1 MKAYIGID
9 PGTACGWAILGKDGQ
24 RKASGVW
31 DLKPRRHEGAG
42 MRFVRVRKY
51 FMELLDLVEPYAFS
65 RVVVGYEEVAR
76 HRGVAAAHVYGGIIA
91 VIQSVCEEQSVPYM
105 GIPVGTVKRCA
116 TGKGNA
122 RTR

>member
-1 MKAYIGID
+1 MVCEGDPMKAYIGID

-65 RVVVGYEEVAR
+65 RVWGD
-76 HRGVAAAHVYGGIIA
+76 HSCHPIGV
-91 VIQSVCEEQSVPYM
+91 
-105 GIPVGTVKRCA
+105 
-116 TGKGNA
+116 
-122 RTR
+122 